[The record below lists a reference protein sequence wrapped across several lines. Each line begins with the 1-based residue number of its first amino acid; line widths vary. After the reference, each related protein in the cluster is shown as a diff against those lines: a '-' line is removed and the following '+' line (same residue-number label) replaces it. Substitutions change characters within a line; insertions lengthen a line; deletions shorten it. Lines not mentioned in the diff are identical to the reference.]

1 MIYVALILCG
11 AIAWFI
17 STIAAGGAATL
28 LIPIIGFLLGA
39 QYVAPIISLA
49 SICSNPA
56 RAWLFRDH
64 IEWKVIAFL
73 MPGSLIGAFIGAWSF
88 SFLDPKWIQ
97 VAIAIFLISYV
108 FQYKFGRTTL
118 KVVVKKYWFF
128 PLGIVIS
135 FLSGLIGAT
144 GPVLNPFML
153 NYGLKKEQLVGTKS
167 VNSLAMQLTKLT
179 TYTIFGVLTIQIAIY
194 GILLGMGAIIGVFIA
209 RQHLFNIDHERFRFY
224 TMLMMFV
231 AGVLMLIKVI
241 HY

>member
-1 MIYVALILCG
+1 MIYIALILCG

-17 STIAAGGAATL
+17 STVAAGGAATL

-64 IEWKVIAFL
+64 INWKVIAYL
-73 MPGSLIGAFIGAWSF
+73 MPGSLIGAFLGAWSF

-97 VAIAIFLISYV
+97 IAIAIFLISYV
-108 FQYKFGRTTL
+108 FQYKFGLSTIKL
-118 KVVVKKYWFF
+118 AVKRFWFF

-144 GPVLNPFML
+144 GPILNPFML

-167 VNSLAMQLTKLT
+167 INSLAMQLTKLT
-179 TYTIFGVLTIQIAIY
+179 TYTIFGVLTLQIAIY
-194 GILLGMGAIIGVFIA
+194 GILLGIGAIIGVFIA
-209 RQHLFNIDHERFRFY
+209 RHHLLKIDHERFRFY
-224 TMLMMFV
+224 TMLMMFI
-231 AGVLMLIKVI
+231 AGILMLLKNV
-241 HY
+241 

>member
-1 MIYVALILCG
+1 MIYLALILCG

-17 STIAAGGAATL
+17 STVAAGGAATL

-64 IEWKVIAFL
+64 IDWKVITFL

-97 VAIAIFLISYV
+97 IAIAIFLISYV
-108 FQYKFGRTTL
+108 FQYKFGKTTL
-118 KVVVKKYWFF
+118 NFMVKNYWFF
-128 PLGIVIS
+128 PLGLVIS

-144 GPVLNPFML
+144 GPILNPFML
-153 NYGLKKEQLVGTKS
+153 NYGLEKEQLVGTKS

-179 TYTIFGVLTIQIAIY
+179 TYTIFGVLTYEIAVY
-194 GILLGMGAIIGVFIA
+194 GILLGIGAIIGVFIA
-209 RQHLFNIDHERFRFY
+209 RHHLFKIDHERFRLY
-224 TMLMMFV
+224 TMLMMFI
-231 AGVLMLIKVI
+231 AGVLMLIKQV
-241 HY
+241 